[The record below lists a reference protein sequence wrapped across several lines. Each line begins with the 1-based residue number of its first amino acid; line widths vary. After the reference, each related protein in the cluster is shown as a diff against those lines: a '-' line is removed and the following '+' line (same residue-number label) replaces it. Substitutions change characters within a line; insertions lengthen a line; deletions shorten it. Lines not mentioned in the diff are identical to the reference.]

1 MTPQLFGAD
10 MNILVAAILAG
21 FIGASLILM
30 LCTVGPARKYGHGK
44 SLRVFGAM
52 FLLQLYAMGRLRR
65 RLDLG
70 ELVKRH
76 APNLERTLLLD
87 WLAAASV
94 LFVIFL
100 VLRMLRLIRT
110 PVYLLL
116 CYTILAGS
124 MCAIVGFLLL
134 F

>member
-21 FIGASLILM
+21 FIGASLIIM

-44 SLRVFGAM
+44 ALRVFGAM
-52 FLLQLYAMGRLRR
+52 FLTQLYAMGRLRHR
-65 RLDLG
+65 PDLD
-70 ELVKRH
+70 ELVKRYM
-76 APNLERTLLLD
+76 PELERTLLLD
-87 WLAAASV
+87 WIVAASV
-94 LFVIFL
+94 ILAFFL
-100 VLRMLRLIRT
+100 LLRLVRLIRT
-110 PVYLLL
+110 PTYLLL